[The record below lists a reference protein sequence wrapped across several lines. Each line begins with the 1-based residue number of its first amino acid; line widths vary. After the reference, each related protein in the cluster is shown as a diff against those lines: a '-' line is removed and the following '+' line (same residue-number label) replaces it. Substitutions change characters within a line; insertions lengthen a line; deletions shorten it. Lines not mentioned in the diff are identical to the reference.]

1 MAKQRITVLLVE
13 DNPVYSRLIQK
24 LLTRSEHQDY
34 EVAMA
39 GTLESAI
46 ERLRLGGIDV
56 VLLDL
61 MLPDSAALDTFYRLR
76 AHDMRTPIIIQS
88 AMDDVGLASKAVEGG
103 AEDYLLKDGISNA
116 TLTRSIHY
124 AIERTHARGAEWSSS
139 MLHLAQQQ
147 FLKAAYIAGLDP
159 NIRQRLLFPER
170 TQIAALP
177 FKRDGVD
184 QVETVFAYRVQHVLT
199 MGPTKGG
206 LRYHP
211 DVSLGE
217 VAALSMWMTWK
228 CALTKLPF
236 GGAKGGVRVDPAM
249 LSQNELERLTR
260 RYTSEFI
267 GMIGADKDIP
277 APDMGTDAQVMAWI
291 MDTYSEHVGY
301 SVPSVVTG
309 KPVVLGGSLG
319 RHEATGRGLAYLVGE
334 TCRQIGLDLNGAT
347 AVVQGF
353 GNVGMHAATFLAEA
367 GAKIIGISDVS
378 VALHNP
384 GGLPI
389 DKLKDYVRQHRQL
402 FGCPYGEIIP
412 GRDLLELK
420 CDILAPCALQNQITA
435 ENSLRINC
443 KIVAEG
449 ANGPTTL
456 EADDMLDARGIIVLP
471 DILCNAGGVVVSY
484 FEWVQ
489 GLQNLTW
496 PLEEINSRMRTIL
509 TDALARTQR
518 RAQAEKVDMRTAAMV
533 EALSRV
539 GAANQLR
546 GLFP

>member
-1 MAKQRITVLLVE
+1 MANQRISVLLVE

-24 LLTRSEHQDY
+24 LLARSEHQHF

-46 ERLRLGGIDV
+46 ERLAVGGIDV

-61 MLPDSAALDTFYRLR
+61 MLPDSASLDTFYRLR
-76 AHDMRTPIIIQS
+76 AHDMRTPIIVQS

-103 AEDYLLKDGISNA
+103 AEDYLLKDSISSA
-116 TLTRSIHY
+116 SLTRSIHY

-184 QVETVFAYRVQHVLT
+184 QVETVFAYRVQHLLT

-228 CALTKLPF
+228 CALAKLPF
-236 GGAKGGVRVDPAM
+236 GGAKGGVRVDPTA
-249 LSQNELERLTR
+249 LSKDELERLTR

-267 GMIGADKDIP
+267 GMIGPDKDIP
-277 APDMGTDAQVMAWI
+277 APDMGTDAQIMAWI

-319 RHEATGRGLAYLVGE
+319 RNEATGRGLAYLVSE

-367 GAKIIGISDVS
+367 GARIIGISDVS
-378 VALHNP
+378 AALHNP
-384 GGLPI
+384 NGLPI

-402 FGCPYGEIIP
+402 FGCPHGEIIP
-412 GRDLLELK
+412 GRDLLEMP

-435 ENSLRINC
+435 ENSSRINC
-443 KIVAEG
+443 KILAEG

-471 DILCNAGGVVVSY
+471 DILTNAGGVVVSY

-489 GLQNLTW
+489 GLQSLTW

-518 RAQAEKVDMRTAAMV
+518 RAQAEKVDMRTAAMI
-533 EALSRV
+533 EALNRV
-539 GAANQLR
+539 GAANHLR

>member
-1 MAKQRITVLLVE
+1 MAKQRINVLLVE

-24 LLTRSEHQDY
+24 LLTRSEHQDFK
-34 EVAMA
+34 VSMA

-46 ERLRLGGIDV
+46 ERLGVGSFDV

-103 AEDYLLKDGISNA
+103 AEDYLLKDGISSA

-124 AIERTHARGAEWSSS
+124 AIERTNARGAEWSSS

-211 DVSLGE
+211 EVSLGE

-228 CALTKLPF
+228 CALMKLPF
-236 GGAKGGVRVDPAM
+236 GGAKGGVRVDPNT
-249 LSQNELERLTR
+249 LSKDELERLTR

-267 GMIGADKDIP
+267 GMIGPDKDIP
-277 APDMGTDAQVMAWI
+277 APDMGTDAQIMAWI

-334 TCRQIGLDLNGAT
+334 TCRLIGLDTDRAT

-353 GNVGMHAATFLAEA
+353 GNVGMHAATFLSEM
-367 GAKIIGISDVS
+367 GVRIIGISDVS

-384 GGLPI
+384 NGLPI
-389 DKLKDYVRQHRQL
+389 DKLKDYVRQNRQL

-412 GRDLLELK
+412 GRDLLELH

-443 KIVAEG
+443 RIVAEG

-471 DILCNAGGVVVSY
+471 DILTNAGGVVVSY

-496 PLEEINSRMRTIL
+496 PLKEINNRMRDVL

-518 RAQAEKVDMRTAAMV
+518 RAQAEKVDLRTAAMI

-539 GAANQLR
+539 GAASHLR

>member
-24 LLTRSEHQDY
+24 LLARSEHQHY
-34 EVAMA
+34 EVAVA
-39 GTLESAI
+39 GTLDSAI
-46 ERLRLGGIDV
+46 ERLGVGGIDV

-103 AEDYLLKDGISNA
+103 AEDYLLKDSISSA

-159 NIRQRLLFPER
+159 NIRQRLLFPEK

-184 QVETVFAYRVQHVLT
+184 QVETVFAYRVQHVLN

-228 CALTKLPF
+228 CALAKLPF
-236 GGAKGGVRVDPAM
+236 GGAKGGVRVDPAE
-249 LSQNELERLTR
+249 LSKSELERLTR

-319 RHEATGRGLAYLVGE
+319 RNEATGRGLAYLVGE

-353 GNVGMHAATFLAEA
+353 GNVGMSAATFLAEA

-378 VALHNP
+378 AALHNP

-389 DKLKDYVRQHRQL
+389 DKLKDHVRQRRQL
-402 FGCPYGEIIP
+402 FGCPHGEIIP

-435 ENSLRINC
+435 ENSTRINC
-443 KIVAEG
+443 RVIAEG

-496 PLEEINSRMRTIL
+496 PLEEINSRMRDIL

-518 RAQAEKVDMRTAAMV
+518 RAQAEKVDMRTAAMI

>member
-103 AEDYLLKDGISNA
+103 AEDYLLKDGISSA

-147 FLKAAYIAGLDP
+147 FLKAAYITGLDP

>member
-1 MAKQRITVLLVE
+1 MANQRINVLLVE

-24 LLTRSEHQDY
+24 LLAKSEHQHF
-34 EVAMA
+34 EVAVA
-39 GTLESAI
+39 STLESAI
-46 ERLRLGGIDV
+46 ERLAVGGIDV

-76 AHDMRTPIIIQS
+76 AHDMHTPIIVQS

-103 AEDYLLKDGISNA
+103 AEDYLLKDGISSA
-116 TLTRSIHY
+116 SLTRSIHY

-147 FLKAAYIAGLDP
+147 FLKAAYITGLDP

-170 TQIAALP
+170 TQICALP
-177 FKRDGVD
+177 FKRDGTD

-228 CALTKLPF
+228 CALAKLPF
-236 GGAKGGVRVDPAM
+236 GGAKGGVRVDPTA
-249 LSQNELERLTR
+249 LSKDELERLTR

-267 GMIGADKDIP
+267 GMIGPEKDIP

-319 RHEATGRGLAYLVGE
+319 RNEATGRGLAYLVSE
-334 TCRQIGLDLNGAT
+334 TCRQIGLDLNRAT

-402 FGCPYGEIIP
+402 FGCPFGEIIP
-412 GRDLLELK
+412 SRDLLELQ

-435 ENSLRINC
+435 ENSSRINC
-443 KIVAEG
+443 KILAEG

-471 DILCNAGGVVVSY
+471 DILTNAGGVVVSY

-496 PLEEINSRMRTIL
+496 PLEEINNRMREIL
-509 TDALARTQR
+509 TDALSRTQR
-518 RAQAEKVDMRTAAMV
+518 RAQAEKVDLRTAAMI

-539 GAANQLR
+539 GAANHLR

>member
-1 MAKQRITVLLVE
+1 MANQHINVLLVE
-13 DNPVYSRLIQK
+13 DNPVYARLIQK
-24 LLTRSEHQDY
+24 LLDRSEHPVF

-39 GTLESAI
+39 GTLESAL
-46 ERLRLGGIDV
+46 ERLALGGIDV

-76 AHDMRTPIIIQS
+76 VHDTRTPIVIQS
-88 AMDDVGLASKAVEGG
+88 ALDDVALASKAVEGG
-103 AEDYLLKDGISNA
+103 AEDYLLKDAINSA
-116 TLTRSIHY
+116 SLIRSIHY
-124 AIERTHARGAEWSSS
+124 AIERTHARGAEWSSA
-139 MLHLAQQQ
+139 MFHLAQQQ
-147 FLKAAYIAGLDP
+147 FLKAAYITGLDH

-177 FKRDGVD
+177 FKRDSAD

-211 DVSLGE
+211 EVSLGE

-236 GGAKGGVRVDPAM
+236 GGAKGGVRVDPEA
-249 LSQNELERLTR
+249 LSKDELERLTR

-267 GMIGADKDIP
+267 GLIGPDKDIP

-319 RHEATGRGLAYLVGE
+319 RNEATGRGLAYLVDE
-334 TCRQIGLDLNGAT
+334 TCRQIGLDLNGAS

-367 GAKIIGISDVS
+367 GAKIIGISDVGA
-378 VALHNP
+378 ALHNP
-384 GGLPI
+384 KGLPI
-389 DKLKDYVRQHRQL
+389 DKVKDHVRQHRQL
-402 FGCPYGEIIP
+402 LGCPYGEIISN
-412 GRDLLELK
+412 RDLLELQ

-435 ENSLRINC
+435 ENAARINC

-456 EADDMLDARGIIVLP
+456 EADDLLKARGIIVLP
-471 DILCNAGGVVVSY
+471 DILANAGGVVVSY

-496 PLEEINSRMRTIL
+496 PLEEINKRMREIL
-509 TDALARTQR
+509 TDALSRTQR
-518 RAQAEKVDMRTAAMV
+518 RAQVEKVDLRTAAMI

-539 GAANQLR
+539 GAANNLR

>member
-24 LLTRSEHQDY
+24 LLARSEHQHYD
-34 EVAMA
+34 VAVA

-46 ERLRLGGIDV
+46 ERLAVGGIDV

-103 AEDYLLKDGISNA
+103 AEDYLLKDGISSA

-159 NIRQRLLFPER
+159 NIRQRLLFPEK

-177 FKRDGVD
+177 FKRDGTD

-236 GGAKGGVRVDPAM
+236 GGAKGGVRVDPAE
-249 LSQNELERLTR
+249 LSKNELERLTR

-277 APDMGTDAQVMAWI
+277 APDMGTDAQIMAWI

-301 SVPSVVTG
+301 AVPSVVTG

-319 RHEATGRGLAYLVGE
+319 RNEATGRGLAYLVGE

-353 GNVGMHAATFLAEA
+353 GNVGVHAATFLAEA

-378 VALHNP
+378 AALHNP
-384 GGLPI
+384 NGLPI
-389 DKLKDYVRQHRQL
+389 DKLKDHVRQHRQL

-412 GRDLLELK
+412 GRDLLELQ

-435 ENSLRINC
+435 ENSTRINC
-443 KIVAEG
+443 RIVAEG

-496 PLEEINSRMRTIL
+496 PLEEINSRMRDIL

-518 RAQAEKVDMRTAAMV
+518 RAQAEKVDMRTAAMI

-539 GAANQLR
+539 GAANHLR

>member
-1 MAKQRITVLLVE
+1 MANQRITVLLVE
-13 DNPVYSRLIQK
+13 DNPVYSHLIQK
-24 LLTRSEHQDY
+24 LLARSEHQHF
-34 EVAMA
+34 EVVTAS
-39 GTLESAI
+39 TLENAI
-46 ERLRLGGIDV
+46 GRLAVGGIDV

-103 AEDYLLKDGISNA
+103 AEDYLLKDGISSA

-124 AIERTHARGAEWSSS
+124 AIERTHARGAEWSSA

-177 FKRDGVD
+177 FKRDGID

-211 DVSLGE
+211 DVTLGE

-228 CALTKLPF
+228 CALTRLPF
-236 GGAKGGVRVDPAM
+236 GGAKGGVRVDPTA
-249 LSQNELERLTR
+249 LSKDELERLTR

-267 GMIGADKDIP
+267 GMIGPEKDIP

-319 RHEATGRGLAYLVGE
+319 RNEATGRGLAYLVGE

-367 GAKIIGISDVS
+367 GVRIIGISDVS
-378 VALHNP
+378 AALHNP
-384 GGLPI
+384 KGLPI
-389 DKLKDYVRQHRQL
+389 DKLKDHVRQHRQL
-402 FGCPYGEIIP
+402 SACPYGEIIP
-412 GRDLLELK
+412 ARDLLELP

-435 ENSLRINC
+435 ENSTRINC

-471 DILCNAGGVVVSY
+471 DILTNAGGVVVSY

-496 PLEEINSRMRTIL
+496 PLEEINSRMRDIL

-518 RAQAEKVDMRTAAMV
+518 RAQAEKVDLRTAAMI
-533 EALSRV
+533 EALGRV
-539 GAANQLR
+539 GAANHLR